1 MNIAIAFIFALFTS
15 IVKPCQSTIFGQPGD
30 EWAGGNALL
39 LGRHV
44 NQSDLGIAHRWWPL
58 GSTVIVQH
66 VRSGR
71 MAFGVVLDRGPYGA
85 TTPEGDWALKLKP
98 SDPGR
103 WRGCADLTPA
113 LARRIGH
120 DGFDAVRLWRLE

>member
-1 MNIAIAFIFALFTS
+1 MIVIAFILALFTAD
-15 IVKPCQSTIFGQPGD
+15 VKSCQSTIFGQPGD
-30 EWAGGNALL
+30 EWAGGNALY
-39 LGRHV
+39 LGRKI

-66 VRSGR
+66 TRTGR
-71 MAFGVVLDRGPYGA
+71 MAVARVLDRGPYGA
-85 TTPEGDWALKLKP
+85 TDENGDWTLKLKQ

-113 LARRIGH
+113 LARLIGH
-120 DGFDAVRLWRLE
+120 DGFDRVRLWRIK